1 MKYKNRHS
9 TAKIAVERLKTDRCP
24 PQISIV
30 INCPVVNISFGENQE
45 TVVAL
50 NKLIELIAKEM
61 QTD

>member
-24 PQISIV
+24 PISIV
-30 INCPVVNISFGENQE
+30 INRPVVNISFGENQE